1 MMDPSATNLHSR
13 AEILA
18 VAERPAARSDP
29 SGVLLTHAAALTVLG
44 ALAGLER
51 VAELALLVALVHW
64 PTARVPAQDEGPP
77 SGWCACP

>member
-64 PTARVPAQDEGPP
+64 PVARAEPTEGPP